1 MRSTFGLL
9 VVLSVI
15 VAGGVFAF
23 NRMRQVP
30 LVAPAMPPK
39 TTDNAPTF
47 AEAKQ
52 AAQAVKMAGP
62 LADYMATQDSSS
74 AAKGAEQVETVT
86 WVPTASDHVGGSV
99 VGSTIPILHKTF
111 GVRSAVQVAFEVPA
125 HAASPRLR
133 GSYQC
138 SAKPSGTEGDA
149 PVEFLVLNEQQYS
162 QFMNRHSGDAT
173 FANEDAPAGEVNAS
187 LPPTMNRAQKYH
199 LIFRNNYHGGGKRF
213 VHADFRMEF

>member
-62 LADYMATQDSSS
+62 PAPVPMPV
-74 AAKGAEQVETVT
+74 KGASNWAFQRKVEL
-86 WVPTASDHVGGSV
+86 AFR
-99 VGSTIPILHKTF
+99 L
-111 GVRSAVQVAFEVPA
+111 AVEI
-125 HAASPRLR
+125 SSER
-133 GSYQC
+133 
-138 SAKPSGTEGDA
+138 
-149 PVEFLVLNEQQYS
+149 
-162 QFMNRHSGDAT
+162 
-173 FANEDAPAGEVNAS
+173 
-187 LPPTMNRAQKYH
+187 
-199 LIFRNNYHGGGKRF
+199 
-213 VHADFRMEF
+213 